1 MPTGRDLKPQRKRVR
16 APPAIFC
23 PSVRMVISEW
33 RVDRHGYWRTI
44 EGVAD
49 PLSPAVAR
57 AREWGREA
65 GLAAAR
71 ARRALSAAGG
81 S

>member
-1 MPTGRDLKPQRKRVR
+1 LKPQRKRVR
-16 APPAIFC
+16 TPPAIFC
-23 PSVRMVISEW
+23 PSVKMVISEW
-33 RVDRHGYWRTI
+33 HVDRHGNMTRTI

-49 PLSPAVAR
+49 PLSPAVVR

-65 GLAAAR
+65 GLAAAAAR

>member
-1 MPTGRDLKPQRKRVR
+1 ME
-16 APPAIFC
+16 
-23 PSVRMVISEW
+23 ISEW
-33 RVDRHGYWRTI
+33 ALDEQGNFSRTI
-44 EGVAD
+44 KGVDD
-49 PLSPAVAR
+49 PRSPAVVR

>member
-1 MPTGRDLKPQRKRVR
+1 MTPQRKRVR
-16 APPAIFC
+16 TPPAIFC
-23 PSVRMVISEW
+23 PSVKMVISEW
-33 RVDRHGYWRTI
+33 RVDGHGNYWCTI
-44 EGVAD
+44 EGVD
-49 PLSPAVAR
+49 DSLSPAVAR